1 MIQVETIKAL
11 VTYVTA
17 LLLILGGLL
26 FLYLS
31 RLDPPDAQTDALIPL
46 IAGFVGAAI
55 QFLFNRETQT
65 QTARQVER
73 STATGA
79 ASSGSGNT
87 TTVNAAPPSTIN
99 VNDPDG
105 GTNP

>member
-1 MIQVETIKAL
+1 MQVETIKAL
-11 VTYVTA
+11 VTYLTA
-17 LLLILGGLL
+17 LLLIVGGLL
-26 FLYLS
+26 FLYFS
-31 RLDPPDAQTDALIPL
+31 RLDPPDAQTSALIPL

-79 ASSGSGNT
+79 SSSAT
-87 TTVNAAPPSTIN
+87 TTVNAAPPSN
-99 VNDPDG
+99 VTVNADTPA
-105 GTNP
+105 NE

>member
-1 MIQVETIKAL
+1 MQVETIKAL

-17 LLLILGGLL
+17 LLLIIGGLL
-26 FLYLS
+26 FLYFS
-31 RLDPPDAQTDALIPL
+31 RLDPPEAQTASLIPL

-79 ASSGSGNT
+79 ASSST
-87 TTVNAAPPSTIN
+87 TTVNAAPPSN
-99 VNDPDG
+99 VTVNTDSTEVP
-105 GTNP
+105 TA